1 MIGFLDIL
9 SFGLEWGYVL
19 VFCWM
24 LHTFLP
30 LRRNR
35 ALRVLAFFDCSFL
48 APAVIYSNDLPGLI
62 GVLTGFG
69 AYVALFHRGRWM
81 EKLSAVLVFGPA
93 LIAVNYMTQDAGSR
107 IFFGLTQAPSGP
119 SQGWTRQ
126 ELLAS
131 TAIHTGFQLVRLLFW
146 TGAWLLLKKH
156 LRRITSDLTAR
167 MWLVV
172 DALMLSPFVAIFTI
186 IYFLPE
192 APVIVYPICV
202 TSIFSGFGCIW
213 LAAYICA
220 SVRTACHAQELEVK
234 QDYYRDRMKDEER
247 VRGIYHDLKNHL
259 LVLQARTEDGQEL
272 RRSVQGL
279 QEQIGAYED
288 YYHTGNE
295 FLDIILRDKA
305 GKAQERKI
313 AFSAMLSMEDSA
325 FLDPLDISTIFG
337 NALDNAIEASE
348 KLPEERRAIVAKA
361 GRIRDILV
369 VSVENNALPEAAP
382 SLKTTKRDERAH
394 GFGLPNIRKAVERYG
409 GQCSVRAREGQ
420 FLLKIMIPVP

>member
-1 MIGFLDIL
+1 MIRFLDIL
-9 SFGLEWGYVL
+9 SFGLEWGYGL
-19 VFCWM
+19 VFWWM

-35 ALRVLAFFDCSFL
+35 ALRILAFFACGFL
-48 APAVIYSNDLPGLI
+48 APAIIYSNDLPGLI
-62 GVLTGFG
+62 GVLSGFG

-107 IFFGLTQAPSGP
+107 LFFGLTHAPSGL

-192 APVIVYPICV
+192 DPVIVYPICV

-220 SVRTACHAQELEVK
+220 SVRTACHARELEVK

-382 SLKTTKRDERAH
+382 SLKTTKRDESAH

>member
-1 MIGFLDIL
+1 MIRFLDIL

-35 ALRVLAFFDCSFL
+35 ALRVLAFFACSFL

-107 IFFGLTQAPSGP
+107 LFFGFTHAPSGP

-131 TAIHTGFQLVRLLFW
+131 TVIHTGFQLVRLLFW

-192 APVIVYPICV
+192 NPVIVYPICV

-220 SVRTACHAQELEVK
+220 SVRTACHARELEVK

-394 GFGLPNIRKAVERYG
+394 GFGLLNIRKAVERYG

>member
-1 MIGFLDIL
+1 MIRFLEIL
-9 SFGLEWGYVL
+9 SFGLEWGYVF
-19 VFCWM
+19 VFFWM

-30 LRRNR
+30 LRRNLL
-35 ALRVLAFFDCSFL
+35 LRILAFLACSFL
-48 APAVIYSNDLPGLI
+48 APAIIYSNDLPGLT
-62 GVLTGFG
+62 GVLSGFG
-69 AYVALFHRGRWM
+69 IYVALFHRGRWM
-81 EKLSAVLVFGPA
+81 EKLSAVLVFCPA

-107 IFFGLTQAPSGP
+107 LFFGLTHAPAGM

-192 APVIVYPICV
+192 NPVIVYPICIASV
-202 TSIFSGFGCIW
+202 FSGFGCIY
-213 LAAYICA
+213 LAAYICT
-220 SVRTACHAQELEVK
+220 SVQTACHAQELEMK
-234 QDYYRDRMKDEER
+234 QSYYRDRMKDEER

-259 LVLQARTEDGQEL
+259 LVLQARTQDGQEIKS
-272 RRSVQGL
+272 SVQGL
-279 QEQIGAYED
+279 QEQISAYEN

-295 FLDIILRDKA
+295 FLDIIIRDKA
-305 GKAQERKI
+305 RTAQEKGI
-313 AFSAMLSMEDSA
+313 EFSAMLSLEEGA

-348 KLPEERRAIVAKA
+348 KLPEGSRAIIAKA
-361 GRIRDILV
+361 GRIRDMLV
-369 VSVENNALPEAAP
+369 ISVENNALPEIQP
-382 SLKTTKRDERAH
+382 SMKTTKRDESAH
-394 GFGLPNIRKAVERYG
+394 GFGIPNIRRAVERYG
-409 GQCSVRAREGQ
+409 GQCSIGAREGR
-420 FLLKIMIPVP
+420 FLLKVMIPMP

>member
-220 SVRTACHAQELEVK
+220 SVRTACHARELEVK

-369 VSVENNALPEAAP
+369 VSVENNALPEAAS

-409 GQCSVRAREGQ
+409 GQCSVRAQEGQ
-420 FLLKIMIPVP
+420 FLLKIMFPVP